1 MATSNNRLMLF
12 FKKVC
17 LALINTALF
26 IPVLQL
32 FMQLN
37 DLTASRSLL
46 FYVPIVQLIFLLL
59 PKWYF
64 WLPVQLM
71 ISGYTVYRHFPLGES
86 FGLSW
91 LRSFSAA
98 LSPSLQSLRGNETT
112 IFPNI
117 LSLLLFVFIVFIS
130 SWFLMSILNPYVSFF
145 STLGYLLILQVF
157 TTTDLFQTVV
167 STLLFG
173 ILLIGTS
180 HIPTTGT
187 LKNAV
192 LSLLLL
198 SVGGFLFVRVSIW
211 GTRQFSDQ
219 QAWTISK
226 ADNYH
231 QSLESNGFFE
241 WVNDHSP
248 GGASVRSGFSENDS
262 ELGGPLTQRYNTVF
276 KAFTPDPQYWF
287 IEAKE
292 IYTGKGWETREEDLI
307 DIDLAVYESF
317 DPETSDL
324 EIEQIPIELSESF
337 DYFPYAYQTVAFDF
351 PESFEPIS
359 SEPISFQLEL
369 PTEQYLISGG
379 GPYDVES
386 YTLLT
391 MPREFNPDA
400 TQESYTA
407 EVMGEEGYNRYT
419 QLPDNLPQRVIDLAN
434 SLTEGLSTQYEKVR
448 AIENY
453 LKAEGGFKYSTSE
466 TPFVPA
472 EQDYVDYFLFDS
484 KIGYCDN
491 FSTAMVV
498 LCRAA
503 GIPTRWAKGFNSGD
517 EVRNGEETYYEITN
531 ANAHSWPEVYFGEA
545 GWVPF
550 EPTPPF
556 NQPLTTETAN
566 EQAADDVL
574 TPEEESEAQESSATE
589 SVESSE
595 QTESEMTESESN
607 ETEQNTGLNRSVGWL
622 IAAVVLAVLGVAAF
636 LNRWALMIWAV
647 RKLLQ
652 TRLFNWEQQTTIV
665 NQLFKWKKKI
675 QTSETLR
682 HYFEQWIPLVPEQE
696 TTIQQ
701 YIQLLETMH
710 YAPPSQVVTD
720 TSEAKKRVFD
730 MVSVIELLQQQ
741 KKSVSS

>member
-1 MATSNNRLMLF
+1 MTTSNTSLMLF

-17 LALINTALF
+17 LAVINTALF
-26 IPVLQL
+26 VPVLQL

-37 DLTASRSLL
+37 DLTASRALL
-46 FYVPIVQLIFLLL
+46 FYVPFVQVIFILL
-59 PKWYF
+59 PKWLF

-71 ISGYTVYRHFPLGES
+71 VSGYTVYRYFPLQES
-86 FGLSW
+86 FGLDW
-91 LRSFSAA
+91 LRSFAAA

-117 LSLLLFVFIVFIS
+117 LSLLLFVLIVFIS
-130 SWFLMSILNPYVSFF
+130 SWFLISMLNPYVSFF

-173 ILLIGTS
+173 ILLVGTA
-180 HIPTTGT
+180 HIPITGT
-187 LKNAV
+187 LKNAL

-198 SVGGFLFVRVSIW
+198 SVSGFLFVRVSIW
-211 GTRQFSDQ
+211 GTRQFSEQ
-219 QAWTISK
+219 QAWTISQ

-231 QSLESNGFFE
+231 QSLENNGFFE

-248 GGASVRSGFSENDS
+248 GGTSVRSGFSENDS

-276 KAFTPDPQYWF
+276 KAFTPNPQYWF

-292 IYTGKGWETREEDLI
+292 IYTGKGWETREENLI
-307 DIDLAVYESF
+307 DIDLAIYESF
-317 DPETSDL
+317 SPEATNL
-324 EIEQIPIELSESF
+324 ETEQIPIQLSESF

-351 PESFEPIS
+351 PES
-359 SEPISFQLEL
+359 SEQISFQLEL
-369 PTEQYLISGG
+369 PTEQYLIAGG
-379 GPYDVES
+379 GPHDVEN
-386 YTLLT
+386 YTLT
-391 MPREFNPDA
+391 TVPMEFNPDA
-400 TQESYTA
+400 SQASYTA
-407 EVMGEEGYNRYT
+407 EVMGEEGFNRYT
-419 QLPDNLPQRVIDLAN
+419 QLPETLPQRVIDLAN

-453 LKAEGGFKYSTSE
+453 LKAEGGFQYSTSE
-466 TPFVPA
+466 TPFVPV
-472 EQDYVDYFLFDS
+472 EQDYVDSFLFDS

-491 FSTAMVV
+491 FSTAMVI
-498 LCRAA
+498 LSRAA
-503 GIPTRWAKGFNSGD
+503 SIPARWAKGFNSGD

-556 NQPLTTETAN
+556 NQPMTAEIAD
-566 EQAADDVL
+566 EQEADDAL
-574 TPEEESEAQESSATE
+574 TPEEESEAQNSSAP
-589 SVESSE
+589 ESSE
-595 QTESEMTESESN
+595 SSERTESEVAESESADMGQSN
-607 ETEQNTGLNRSVGWL
+607 AFNRSVGWM
-622 IAAVVLAVLGVAAF
+622 IAVLLTAGLGVVAF
-636 LNRWALMIWAV
+636 LNRWALVILTV

-652 TRLFNWEQQTTIV
+652 THLFNLEQQTTIV
-665 NQLFKWKKKI
+665 NQLFKWQKKP
-675 QTSETLR
+675 QPGQTLR

-701 YIQLLETMH
+701 YIQLLETMR
-710 YAPPSQVVTD
+710 YAPPSRTVTE
-720 TSEAKKRVFD
+720 TSETKKQVFD
-730 MVSVIELLQQQ
+730 MVNVIELLQQQ
-741 KKSVSS
+741 IKKSVSS